1 MIEFTIRQLEIF
13 VTVVEKNSF
22 SRAAEALAL
31 AQSTVSGHIRGLEEA
46 LSLVLFVRD
55 AKKQIRLTERGREVY
70 ALAKPIVDQC
80 RVMSEELLVQPDA
93 RELSIAAST
102 DAFEYLLPDLMTAY
116 QRTHAGCRF
125 LLVNGDSAFVH
136 EQLRA
141 RHARIGFVGTALD
154 RETLTYRPVCRDKLV
169 MITPNNE
176 RYRAFQRAG
185 AYGRD
190 LLGEPMI
197 VRGGGSGTRKEF
209 DRYLRSL
216 GRDQQSLQIVARM
229 NQADAVASSVAGG
242 LGVAVI
248 SEMAARRYAN
258 SGELLVF
265 HLDAEGAY
273 RNIYLAHRKDILFGR
288 AEREFIEFAVA
299 HIRSVHG

>member
-1 MIEFTIRQLEIF
+1 M
-13 VTVVEKNSF
+13 
-22 SRAAEALAL
+22 RA
-31 AQSTVSGHIRGLEEA
+31 SA
-46 LSLVLFVRD
+46 LS
-55 AKKQIRLTERGREVY
+55 A
-70 ALAKPIVDQC
+70 
-80 RVMSEELLVQPDA
+80 
-93 RELSIAAST
+93 
-102 DAFEYLLPDLMTAY
+102 
-116 QRTHAGCRF
+116 
-125 LLVNGDSAFVH
+125 
-136 EQLRA
+136 
-141 RHARIGFVGTALD
+141 TALD

-242 LGVAVI
+242 LG
-248 SEMAARRYAN
+248 
-258 SGELLVF
+258 G
-265 HLDAEGAY
+265 
-273 RNIYLAHRKDILFGR
+273 GR
-288 AEREFIEFAVA
+288 
-299 HIRSVHG
+299 HIRNGRPPLRQQRRCCSCSTSTRRARTATSI

>member
-125 LLVNGDSAFVH
+125 LLGQRRQRVCA
-136 EQLRA
+136 RA
-141 RHARIGFVGTALD
+141 
-154 RETLTYRPVCRDKLV
+154 
-169 MITPNNE
+169 
-176 RYRAFQRAG
+176 
-185 AYGRD
+185 
-190 LLGEPMI
+190 
-197 VRGGGSGTRKEF
+197 
-209 DRYLRSL
+209 
-216 GRDQQSLQIVARM
+216 
-229 NQADAVASSVAGG
+229 
-242 LGVAVI
+242 
-248 SEMAARRYAN
+248 AARAPC
-258 SGELLVF
+258 
-265 HLDAEGAY
+265 
-273 RNIYLAHRKDILFGR
+273 AHRLCR
-288 AEREFIEFAVA
+288 QR
-299 HIRSVHG
+299 RSIAKR

>member
-141 RHARIGFVGTALD
+141 RHARIGFVGTAL
-154 RETLTYRPVCRDKLV
+154 RG
-169 MITPNNE
+169 
-176 RYRAFQRAG
+176 AG
-185 AYGRD
+185 AMSVILSAALTTGA
-190 LLGEPMI
+190 GSAT
-197 VRGGGSGTRKEF
+197 GSGTDFASETG
-209 DRYLRSL
+209 SE
-216 GRDQQSLQIVARM
+216 
-229 NQADAVASSVAGG
+229 AVSTGVSS
-242 LGVAVI
+242 
-248 SEMAARRYAN
+248 
-258 SGELLVF
+258 
-265 HLDAEGAY
+265 
-273 RNIYLAHRKDILFGR
+273 R
-288 AEREFIEFAVA
+288 AC
-299 HIRSVHG
+299 